1 MATIVLRNGWNEP
14 QNYNATSVTF
24 LDPNGNEVTFYENGS
39 GGGGGGGTGGV
50 GVQADWAQINL
61 YHPSYIKNRPFYSY
75 YDIIVEPS
83 AKAFEVDAHNLYVV
97 ELQLEEP
104 ILEGQDYIVYWKE
117 NGYLCK
123 AKLIE
128 GDLILGDASLIK
140 EVEQEEDPEPFVGY
154 FVDGVNKLVIGTPE
168 QTSLELVGLFSSEEK
183 IQVIDKKFLPN
194 DIVGLDE
201 ERLADFLKENEYA
214 VLDDIATAFTK
225 FEKRF
230 PAKVEEMASQVYVNE
245 AIEEINKAL
254 ENYAKTSWV
263 KDNYTTKTETTN
275 LSNRVKTIED
285 NYINKTTFKTLED
298 TVTALQK
305 ALADYKNEVSK
316 TYATKTELA
325 DSQADWSI
333 EDKTNPAAIKNK
345 PFGDIPDILTNAT
358 FAKEEFTTSTD
369 ENGVVTF
376 YLDIGQTLDATKQ
389 YTVIWNGVTRTC
401 TPNVNISNSVFQLS
415 SEGIFTAT
423 GVEEVTTITLRLTDN
438 VYRVDK
444 KYLPVSEI
452 VSGYA
457 TQTYVNNK
465 VSEIPAPN
473 WNETD
478 TNSKAYI
485 WNKPTIPA
493 AQVNA
498 DWNATSGKAKILN
511 KPTIPPAPEQ
521 PDWNEIDEKK
531 LSFIQH
537 KPTIPAAQVQSNWAQ
552 DDPSKIDFIKGR
564 PEFYSSWDATEGRAR
579 IANMPTVFRHSNDRE
594 GTEEVLLDTPEGW
607 TKKTVSKL
615 TMTVTFDDD
624 SVKIYSMVGEE
635 VVE

>member
-75 YDIIVEPS
+75 YDIIVEPN

-117 NGYLCK
+117 NGYLCR

-183 IQVIDKKFLPN
+183 IQVIDKKFLPD

-201 ERLADFLKENEYA
+201 ERLAEFLKENEYA
-214 VLDDIATAFTK
+214 VLDDITTAFTE

-230 PAKVEEMASQVYVNE
+230 PVKVEEMASQVYVNK

-298 TVTALQK
+298 TIAALQK
-305 ALADYKNEVSK
+305 ALADYKNEVAK

-325 DSQADWSI
+325 DSQADWSV
-333 EDKTNPAAIKNK
+333 EDKANPAAIKNK
-345 PFGDIPDILTNAT
+345 PFGDIPDILTNAI

-521 PDWNEIDEKK
+521 PDWDETDEKK

-564 PEFYSSWDATEGRAR
+564 PEFYSNWDATEGRAR
-579 IANMPTVFRHSNDRE
+579 IANMPTVFRHSNNTE